1 MKKTLYT
8 VSAIALI
15 LGSSLYFS
23 TSTSIKAAT
32 ETDALEKEVY
42 IRDASY
48 ATFPDIKAL
57 ENAADVIAEVKFSG
71 KRETKVW
78 EFEEGDTYT
87 NSITN
92 VEVKKVHKGEVS
104 KGDEIEVYEPA
115 YINENGFYSIEG
127 YNLMDKK
134 GKYLLYLRTKKDGN
148 YSVLGLYQGKY
159 DLNETSTLKE
169 LKKFRSYEDV
179 QDREY
184 LGDEVE
190 HFNQLKKENLKK
202 YTQ

>member
-1 MKKTLYT
+1 MKKTLFT

-23 TSTSIKAAT
+23 TSTSIKAAS
-32 ETDALEKEVY
+32 ETNSIEKDVS

-48 ATFPDIKAL
+48 ASFTDIKAL
-57 ENAADVIAEVKFSG
+57 ENAADIIAEVKFSG

-78 EFEEGDTYT
+78 GYEEGDTYT
-87 NSITN
+87 NTLTS

-104 KGDEIEVYEPA
+104 KGEEIGVYEPA
-115 YINENGFYSIEG
+115 YISENGFYSIEG
-127 YNLMDKK
+127 YNLMNKK

-190 HFNQLKKENLKK
+190 HFNKLKKENLKK

>member
-1 MKKTLYT
+1 MKKILYT

-48 ATFPDIKAL
+48 ATFPDIEAL